1 MTTRAR
7 IAHAKLIRRS
17 RPAIWAVALASSTV
31 LLSGCS
37 GRDTVEILDGTADP
51 SSHQLMLG
59 VASCN
64 AELEVKVEEG
74 DDHVRITITR
84 PLPGKAEDHCQDL
97 ATIELNEPLGDRTVI
112 DGGTGQTVE
121 ISKNDG

>member
-1 MTTRAR
+1 MTTLAR
-7 IAHAKLIRRS
+7 VRHAEPLRRT
-17 RPAIWAVALASSTV
+17 RPVIWTLVLASSTV
-31 LLSGCS
+31 LLGGCS
-37 GRDTVEILDGTADP
+37 GRDTVEIVDGTADR

-74 DDHVRITITR
+74 DDDVRITITR
-84 PLPGKAEDHCQDL
+84 PAPGKAENHCQDL
-97 ATIELNEPLGDRTVI
+97 ATVELDEPLGDRAVI

-121 ISKNDG
+121 MRKNDG